1 VLLVVIAVAIL
12 YFQQQRLVNLALKE
26 LNKQLSG
33 ELVIKSSN
41 ISAFENFPYIS
52 IRLNN
57 VQFYPGK
64 QQTVKPLYEAERM
77 YVGFSLSDILK
88 QQYHVKVIAL
98 RNGHLDLVQ
107 DQAGKLNIVEA
118 SRMKRDTT
126 QVTDTTT
133 AALDLDLKKIVFRN
147 MKVTYLD
154 QQSQQQVSANIEKIQ
169 SSLKADSVNIT
180 ANLKGN
186 MIVDYL
192 RPGDTTLFRNKHLEA
207 DINLTYDQV
216 QQLITLPLAKL
227 KLEEALFNITGTAD
241 LNDGNLVDLKITGD
255 KPDFGQLFSF
265 APDDVKKELKHF
277 NYNGRLSFDGS
288 VKGKLAGGQ
297 MPFIELNFACA
308 EAWLHNTDANKKLDS
323 LAFKGYY
330 TNGADRSLKTS
341 ELRLLNMNARPGAGV
356 FRGNFVMRDFTNPKI
371 LMQVNANLE
380 LAFIGAFLGIKDL
393 ERVTGQVILK
403 MDFKELVDISVPE
416 KSMEKLS
423 TGVQSELAVRNL
435 TFRIPGY
442 PHMVE
447 RLNLHA
453 AMKSGFLNMDSLSFK
468 VGNSD
473 FFFNGSLSDLPAL
486 FHHQEKAVLLTL
498 NAHSNKIIMKE
509 LLAYDT
515 ARSNK
520 AKEEIYNFNI
530 GLAFATS
537 VNELREP
544 KPLPKGQFT
553 IRELRAAFKNYPH
566 KFHDFG
572 AELTINDT
580 MARLKNFAGLIDSS
594 DIQFSGRVTNYALW
608 FDKVKRGKT
617 QIAFDL
623 KSKHLAMK
631 DILGRRSRQHVPP
644 EYHDETATNLWL
656 RSKTDLRYDS
666 MFRFANIKIANISGE
681 LKKHAFRLDS
691 ISGNLKFGADHFVKI
706 DTLKGKIG
714 RSDFDISMR
723 LYTGKDSARKA
734 KENYLQFTS
743 RFLDVDQLV
752 SYRTT
757 FTEED
762 APALSELPANQTN
775 IQAVS
780 KPSAHAGAFNIFK
793 IPFLNFRADI
803 NIGRIK
809 GQKLWIKNFSTKA
822 RMQEDHHIYLDT
834 LTLDIAEGR
843 IGARAHFNGSNPE
856 KIYLRSRLKVDD
868 INIEKL
874 LIKLDYLGQDYVIN
888 KNIKG
893 RLTGTIRSYVQVHP
907 DLTPFLDQSEA
918 QLDVDIRDGV
928 LINFA
933 PMQAMSSYFKDKNL
947 NLVRFDTLRNKLTF
961 KNGALTIPNMNINSS
976 LGFMEIA
983 GTQSLS
989 TQMEYAV
996 RIPLKMV
1003 TQVGWRML
1011 FGKKQEEVDPDQVD
1025 AIEYRNKD
1033 KRVRFLNIT
1042 ISGKPDDYK
1051 VRLGKAKKA

>member
-1 VLLVVIAVAIL
+1 MRTKLRKRLIRTLWILPLSLVLLVVIAVAIL

-33 ELVIKSSN
+33 ELVIQNSN

-64 QQTVKPLYEAERM
+64 QQTAKPLYEAERM

-118 SRMKRDTT
+118 SRIKRDTT
-126 QVTDTTT
+126 QETDTTT
-133 AALDLDLKKIVFRN
+133 APLDLDLKKIVFRN

-192 RPGDTTLFRNKHLEA
+192 RPGDTTRFRNKHLEA

-216 QQLITLPLAKL
+216 QQSITLPLAKL

-277 NYNGRLSFDGS
+277 NYNGRLSFNGS

-330 TNGADRSLKTS
+330 TNGTDRSLKTS

-435 TFRIPGY
+435 AFRIPGY
-442 PHMVE
+442 PYMVE

-509 LLAYDT
+509 LLASDT
-515 ARSNK
+515 ARSNN

-631 DILGRRSRQHVPP
+631 DVLGRRSRQHVPAD
-644 EYHDETATNLWL
+644 YHDETATNLWL

-666 MFRFANIKIANISGE
+666 IFRFANIKIANISGE

-752 SYRTT
+752 SYRAT
-757 FTEED
+757 FTEEE

-780 KPSAHAGAFNIFK
+780 KPSVHAGAFNIFK

-809 GQKLWIKNFSTKA
+809 G
-822 RMQEDHHIYLDT
+822 
-834 LTLDIAEGR
+834 
-843 IGARAHFNGSNPE
+843 
-856 KIYLRSRLKVDD
+856 
-868 INIEKL
+868 
-874 LIKLDYLGQDYVIN
+874 
-888 KNIKG
+888 
-893 RLTGTIRSYVQVHP
+893 
-907 DLTPFLDQSEA
+907 
-918 QLDVDIRDGV
+918 
-928 LINFA
+928 
-933 PMQAMSSYFKDKNL
+933 
-947 NLVRFDTLRNKLTF
+947 
-961 KNGALTIPNMNINSS
+961 
-976 LGFMEIA
+976 
-983 GTQSLS
+983 
-989 TQMEYAV
+989 
-996 RIPLKMV
+996 
-1003 TQVGWRML
+1003 
-1011 FGKKQEEVDPDQVD
+1011 
-1025 AIEYRNKD
+1025 
-1033 KRVRFLNIT
+1033 
-1042 ISGKPDDYK
+1042 
-1051 VRLGKAKKA
+1051 